1 MDGKEEE
8 DPCGRFGRAKFF
20 FVKGL
25 PFHNEIFGI
34 IRRRFPKVFE
44 EKQGTRRKDKP
55 LFVGEYV
62 GRYIED
68 INLLNQM
75 ICESRPSEVKA
86 LESMTV
92 EGYYSTVNTWLRI
105 VEEKNEAVEKATGKA
120 SSKEKENIKRTM
132 SATRKPI

>member
-1 MDGKEEE
+1 
-8 DPCGRFGRAKFF
+8 
-20 FVKGL
+20 
-25 PFHNEIFGI
+25 
-34 IRRRFPKVFE
+34 
-44 EKQGTRRKDKP
+44 
-55 LFVGEYV
+55 
-62 GRYIED
+62 
-68 INLLNQM
+68 M